1 VIVPHTAGPVIETP
15 MDYRSALV
23 GILAALLE
31 KLPGTAIRL
40 VVFDLD
46 QQKET
51 LRQDGF
57 TLKDIEKAAHAANST
72 DHWVVTVHE
81 LQEQPSPWVLLANLI
96 RRETHAEEP
105 SDTVLFLGPRIA
117 PLDKM
122 PAHLLEDKKGSAPRF
137 FYLQYRL
144 SANPIPYG
152 VPTNMG
158 NKPSDNTLPP
168 IFLPDGRLTPE
179 VSDPIDLLIARLK
192 GKTLMV
198 HSPLDFAKAIEAIKR

>member
-1 VIVPHTAGPVIETP
+1 VPHTAGPEIETP

-46 QQKET
+46 QRKET

-57 TLKDIEKAAHAANST
+57 TLKDIDKAAHAANNT
-72 DHWVVTVHE
+72 DHWVVTVRE
-81 LQEQPSPWVLLANLI
+81 LQDQPGPWGLLANLI
-96 RRETHAEEP
+96 RREIYAQVP

-122 PAHLLEDKKGSAPRF
+122 PARLLEGEKGSAQRF

-144 SANPIPYG
+144 AANPIYYG

-158 NKPSDNTLPP
+158 NNPHDNTPP
-168 IFLPDGRLTPE
+168 FFRPEPRITPE

-198 HSPLDFAKAIEAIKR
+198 HSPLDFAKAIETIKR